1 MKNYPIAFVG
11 CGNVSRM
18 HFTGYLAHP
27 ERVTIAGGC
36 DPSAERQEYVTQQ
49 YGVSKTFSTLEELV
63 AQEDWAVAIVCTP
76 TPVREPVIAQLSS
89 AGKHIFVE
97 KPMADTLGEA
107 NGLVDLCEQ
116 ASVSLAVDQNFRY
129 FYPFS
134 IARDLIQEGALGN
147 ILSIT
152 HRHLT
157 FRQDS
162 GWRTQCARHAL
173 SVMGV
178 HWLDGFRWILG
189 KEAATVFCQ
198 TTSSPA
204 IDCVGD
210 TDATVLITFPGG
222 TTVSYEQSFSSQV
235 RETDTVIIGE
245 EGTLFLDHEH
255 VILYTR
261 TSGQTP
267 AQQWDIPKENTRKPE
282 ATYQALDQLL
292 TALEQGLEPE
302 NSGRDNLNTIALL
315 DAAYQSAETHRIVSL
330 H

>member
-18 HFTGYLAHP
+18 HFSGYLAHP
-27 ERVTIAGGC
+27 ERVTITGGC
-36 DPSAERQEYVTQQ
+36 DPSTERQEHVTQQ
-49 YGVSKTFSTLEELV
+49 YGISKTFSTLEELV
-63 AQEDWAVAIVCTP
+63 AQADWEVAIVCTP
-76 TPVREPVIAQLSS
+76 TPIRAPLIAQLSS

-97 KPMADTLGEA
+97 KPMADTLDEA
-107 NGLVDLCEQ
+107 KNMVDLCEQ
-116 ASVSLAVDQNFRY
+116 AGVSLAVDQNFRY

-152 HRHLT
+152 HRNLT

-189 KEAATVFCQ
+189 KEAATMFCQ

-235 RETDTVIIGE
+235 RQTDTVIIGE

-255 VILYTR
+255 VILYTKI
-261 TSGQTP
+261 SGQTP
-267 AQQWDIPKENTRKPE
+267 ARQWDIPKENTRKPE
-282 ATYQALDQLL
+282 ATYQALDQFL
-292 TALEQGLEPE
+292 TALEQGHEPE

-315 DAAYQSAETHRIVSL
+315 DAAYQSAETHRIVTL
-330 H
+330 